1 MIKRTLIVISLFAI
15 SISSAQ
21 MSVTDLQGNPYQDG
35 DVYNY
40 DTNVFEDAKLK
51 YVISNTSN
59 IDDIN
64 VLIEV
69 VSFSNTDGTNCQL
82 CVQPLCFFSISEGQ
96 SYPNNPITLS
106 PGTNNG
112 PADYFSNTNPGDGA
126 NYPIEYVLRFYTVDD
141 SGNEIGNDIT
151 VTYLYTP
158 ENFSTTDFSLKDLGI
173 ALQNTVVSER
183 LSFSTNDNVSF
194 TIYDIN
200 GRQVKVYSANP
211 GQHQLNL
218 SDLSSG
224 HYILIFENDSTEK
237 AQVRIQKK

>member
-1 MIKRTLIVISLFAI
+1 MIKQLSILICFFSI
-15 SISSAQ
+15 SISFAQ
-21 MSVTDLQGNPYQDG
+21 LSITDIQGNPYQDG

-59 IDDIN
+59 TDNIN

-69 VSFSNTDGTNCQL
+69 VSFSNTDGTSCQL
-82 CVQPLCFFSISEGQ
+82 CVQPLCFFSINEGQ

-141 SGNEIGNDIT
+141 SGNEIGTDIT

-158 ENFSTTDFSLKDLGI
+158 ENFSTSDFSLEDLGI
-173 ALQNTVVSER
+173 TLENTVVSENI
-183 LSFSTNDNVSF
+183 SFSTNDEVSF
-194 TIYDIN
+194 TIFDFN
-200 GRQVKVYSANP
+200 GRQVKGYSANP
-211 GQHQLNL
+211 GQHQVNL
-218 SDLSSG
+218 SNLSSG
-224 HYILIFENDSTEK
+224 HYILIFENNYSRK
-237 AQVRIQKK
+237 VQVRIQKK

>member
-1 MIKRTLIVISLFAI
+1 MIKQLSILICFFSI
-15 SISSAQ
+15 SISFAQ
-21 MSVTDLQGNPYQDG
+21 LSITDIQGNPYQDG

-59 IDDIN
+59 TDDIN

-69 VSFSNTDGTNCQL
+69 VSFSNTDGTSCQL
-82 CVQPLCFFSISEGQ
+82 CVQPLCFFSINEGQ

-151 VTYLYTP
+151 LTYRYTP
-158 ENFSTTDFSLKDLGI
+158 ETFSTSNFSLKDLGI
-173 ALQNTVVSER
+173 VLHNTTVSE
-183 LSFSTNDNVSF
+183 T
-194 TIYDIN
+194 
-200 GRQVKVYSANP
+200 
-211 GQHQLNL
+211 LNL
-218 SDLSSG
+218 DTNKKISLKLYSLNAKQIGVFDVNSGKHQINMSDLSSG
-224 HYILIFENDSTEK
+224 HYIVIFEDNTGRQSH
-237 AQVRIQKK
+237 VRIQKQ